1 MINTAAQT
9 IATNVTKI
17 TPSAAL
23 PSVLATMTTTSM
35 GVAVSGVVME
45 VVKVVLVVMAVGK
58 TSVTILHIVKVVKII
73 INNEF
78 LLPVVEIGCS
88 GSSSNKVQFYT

>member
-9 IATNVTKI
+9 IATNATKI
-17 TPSAAL
+17 TPSTAM

-35 GVAVSGVVME
+35 GVAVLGVVME
-45 VVKVVLVVMAVGK
+45 VAKVVLVVMAVGN
-58 TSVTILHIVKVVKII
+58 TSVIIIIAHNKVVKII
-73 INNEF
+73 TNKEF

-88 GSSSNKVQFYT
+88 GSSSNKV